1 MNRVA
6 YKIPT
11 DKEIES
17 RLRIGAGVLSVE
29 RAIEA
34 KTGRTPIPPSR
45 FEVELGAAV
54 HSFESTVESRS
65 ETLPL

>member
-1 MNRVA
+1 M
-6 YKIPT
+6 PT

-17 RLRIGAGVLSVE
+17 RLRIGADESSVE

-34 KTGRTPIPPSR
+34 KTGRTTTPTSR
-45 FEVELGAAV
+45 FEVERGAAV
-54 HSFESTVESRS
+54 HFFESAVESRS